1 MTPFL
6 ASTYLYQILKDFSIL
21 SLNKGARMK
30 ILNRIVAIICVI
42 ATLIAVLLSSVEI
55 AVYSNPSFFEKEY
68 EKYSV
73 LDSVHMQMDDLMDVT
88 DHLLN
93 YMIGREE
100 NLVVETT
107 INGQQREFFN
117 DREKT
122 HMVDV
127 RNLFIAGWNLRNI
140 CVAVLIITL
149 LLLMLLNKKKT
160 IEVLARGF
168 LIITLVIAA
177 ISAILGVIISRDF
190 TSAFITFHKILFPQN
205 EFWILD
211 PNTDLLINIVPEG
224 FFVDMALRIGMIF
237 GVSMITLIVI
247 SVIIIRFG
255 RKHEY

>member
-1 MTPFL
+1 
-6 ASTYLYQILKDFSIL
+6 
-21 SLNKGARMK
+21 MK
-30 ILNRIVAIICVI
+30 TLNRIVITICVV
-42 ATLIAVLLSSVEI
+42 ATLVAMLLSSVEI
-55 AVYSNPSFFEKEY
+55 AVYSDSSFFEKEY

-73 LDSVHMQMDDLMDVT
+73 LDSVYMKMDDLMDVT
-88 DHLLN
+88 NHLLN
-93 YMIGREE
+93 YMIGKED

-140 CVAVLIITL
+140 CVVVVVIALFVLIF
-149 LLLMLLNKKKT
+149 LNKKKT
-160 IEVLARGF
+160 IKVLARGF
-168 LIITLVIAA
+168 LIITLVIAI
-177 ISAILGVIISRDF
+177 ISAILGVVISRDF

-237 GVSMITLIVI
+237 GVSMIALIVI
-247 SVIIIRFG
+247 SIIVLW

>member
-1 MTPFL
+1 
-6 ASTYLYQILKDFSIL
+6 
-21 SLNKGARMK
+21 MK
-30 ILNRIVAIICVI
+30 TLNRIVVTICVI
-42 ATLIAVLLSSVEI
+42 ATLVTILLSSVEV
-55 AVYSNPSFFEKEY
+55 AVYGSSSFFEKEY

-73 LDSVHMQMDDLMDVT
+73 LDSVHMEMDDLMDVT
-88 DHLLN
+88 NHLLN
-93 YMIGREE
+93 YMIGKED
-100 NLVVETT
+100 NLVVETI

-117 DREKT
+117 DKEKT

-140 CVAVLIITL
+140 CIAMMVIALLVLIF
-149 LLLMLLNKKKT
+149 LNKKKT
-160 IEVLARGF
+160 IKVLARGF
-168 LIITLVIAA
+168 LIITLVIAI
-177 ISAILGVIISRDF
+177 ISAILGVVISRDF

-237 GVSMITLIVI
+237 GTSMITLIVI
-247 SVIIIRFG
+247 SIIVLW

>member
-1 MTPFL
+1 MG
-6 ASTYLYQILKDFSIL
+6 KL
-21 SLNKGARMK
+21 SNKV
-30 ILNRIVAIICVI
+30 LVTLCVLS
-42 ATLIAVLLSSVEI
+42 TLIAVLLSSVEV
-55 AVYSNPSFFEKEY
+55 AVYGDLSFFKKEY

-73 LDSVHMQMDDLMDVT
+73 LDSVHMEMDDLMDVT

-93 YMIGREE
+93 YMIGRED

-107 INGQQREFFN
+107 INGQHREFFN

-140 CVAVLIITL
+140 CIVVLIVTL
-149 LLLMLLNKKKT
+149 LLLILLNKKKT
-160 IEVLARGF
+160 IEVLAKGF
-168 LIITLVIAA
+168 LIITLIIAV
-177 ISAILGVIISRDF
+177 ISAALGVMISRDF
-190 TSAFITFHKILFPQN
+190 TSAFITFHRILFPQN

-211 PNTDLLINIVPEG
+211 PKTDLLINIVPEG

-237 GVSMITLIVI
+237 GVSIFALIIISLIVLW
-247 SVIIIRFG
+247 

>member
-1 MTPFL
+1 M
-6 ASTYLYQILKDFSIL
+6 KK
-21 SLNKGARMK
+21 LNKIVVTICVVAT
-30 ILNRIVAIICVI
+30 LVAI
-42 ATLIAVLLSSVEI
+42 LLSSVEI
-55 AVYSNPSFFEKEY
+55 AVYSDSSFFEKEY

-73 LDSVHMQMDDLMDVT
+73 LDSVHMKMDDLMDVT
-88 DHLLN
+88 NHLLN
-93 YMIGREE
+93 YMIGKED

-140 CVAVLIITL
+140 CVAVVVIALIIL
-149 LLLMLLNKKKT
+149 IFLNKKKA
-160 IEVLARGF
+160 IKVLARGF
-168 LIITLVIAA
+168 LIITLVIAI
-177 ISAILGVIISRDF
+177 ISAILGVVISRDF

-205 EFWILD
+205 EFWVLD

-237 GVSMITLIVI
+237 GASMITLIVI
-247 SVIIIRFG
+247 SISIVLW
-255 RKHEY
+255 RKNEY